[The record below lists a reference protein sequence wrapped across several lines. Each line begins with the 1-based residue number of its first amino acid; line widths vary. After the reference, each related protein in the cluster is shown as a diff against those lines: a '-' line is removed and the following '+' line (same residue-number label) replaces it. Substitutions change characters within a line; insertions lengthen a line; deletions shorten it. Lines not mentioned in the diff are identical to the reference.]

1 VTINWRD
8 YCKGKGI
15 ALRDGGV
22 EVQFESGRRQQV
34 TIEDGE
40 DAIIMRSVAAR
51 AAIVRDIPDAPLTAW
66 LRNRSS
72 TLVGFRVDN
81 RGRMVGEVAVP
92 KVGLTVSEFQL
103 VLRHLAAEVDRF
115 EFQLSGLD
123 QE

>member
-1 VTINWRD
+1 MTINWRD